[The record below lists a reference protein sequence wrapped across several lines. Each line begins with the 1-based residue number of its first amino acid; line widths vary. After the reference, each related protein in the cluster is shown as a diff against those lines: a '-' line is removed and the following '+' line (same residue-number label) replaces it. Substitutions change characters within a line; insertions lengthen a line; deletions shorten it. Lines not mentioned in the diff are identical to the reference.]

1 MYTGPIAPGTGS
13 SLHGKKPSLRSS
25 EETQFL
31 YLVLKSIQNLSGVIA
46 NASALGPAT
55 VAFTVDDGTAAPSS
69 AGTADSWT
77 ITTLNVVNKNPTFLK
92 NGELLII
99 NTDYDWNPAIAK
111 FGLLTGIFIAGDVY
125 TVVY

>member
-55 VAFTVDDGTAAPSS
+55 VAFRVDDGGGAPTS
-69 AGTADSWT
+69 GGNTWQ
-77 ITTLNVVNKNPTFLK
+77 ITTINVANKNPTFLY
-92 NGELLII
+92 NGSVLQLDT
-99 NTDYDWNPAIAK
+99 NYAWDPTIAK
-111 FGLLTGIFIAGDVY
+111 FELLTGTFIAGDVY